1 MKRKQA
7 KNNAPVFRVA
17 LGLVFLLT
25 LTLIISACGGAA
37 PAPTTEPAP
46 ADTEQAA
53 DVAQPTDVPATQEP
67 ELVADMDGIVDVLW
81 VLLGYG
87 DAANPTIVER
97 NTVITIVFSADGQ
110 LSGSAGCN
118 NFSSTYQVDPD
129 GTLTIETPF
138 AVTMMYC
145 EDGMDQEAAY
155 LSALETAQSLG
166 LNTEG
171 RLEITFDSGAP
182 YDEKLVY
189 APGETPL
196 VGTQW
201 LLIAHG
207 DPGGLINVEAGTA
220 ITAIFSEDGNIT
232 GSGGCNY
239 YAGSYEV
246 NEAQIEIGPV
256 ATTASFCEDGS
267 DLEQAFLAALE
278 ETETFSLFGQRLTLY
293 SNDGKEVLVFT
304 SANLPLA
311 GTLWTLNAVD
321 GVPIPE
327 EISITAIFDPEREDE
342 PGRVAGSSGCNDYT
356 AGYVAQDDQLTI
368 ETPAATR
375 KFCENGMDE
384 ETAFLAAF
392 EGQHTY
398 EILGDTM
405 DLATDSGTLT
415 FVADRTPLLGALW
428 VLVSLG
434 DVDEPQAPVEGA
446 NFAAQFTRNPESPS
460 GVVSG
465 TTGCNEYSAAFVSNE
480 QEIKINLP
488 QKTQN
493 EDCAPGLFEQEQ
505 AYFLAMNDANDY
517 RILGNTLIMPYDEGR
532 QALVFAATQTEVA
545 GKRPLTEL
553 DGSQWFLHF
562 INNTPTIPG
571 TLIDARFSIA
581 EDGLSG
587 QISGSAGCNTYH
599 ASFGEQLGVQT
610 TLTSTTTCFTPDGI
624 MIQENNFTS
633 SLGRTYG
640 YWLTGNQLVLNT
652 GQGALTFRSTPPD
665 SAQDQTHLLQ
675 NVKWFLI
682 NYNQQPSAV
691 GNSEPFI
698 FLNLDNTFSGH
709 TGCNEMSGKY
719 STNLDQ
725 ISFTNISV
733 GEIACPDETS
743 SKQERV
749 TLANLNEAEFFV
761 VADTSMQLGSDRG
774 TLSYSSIPVERPE
787 PSEPPT
793 AVIVGPAEASVG
805 EIVRFDGTRSTS
817 EIGITNY
824 NWSFG
829 DGKQTRGPVVEN
841 IYISPGTFQVT
852 LTVVDKIGQRGSATQ
867 EITVIAQP
875 PEEIPPTA
883 AISGPESG
891 FVGEPV
897 TFSAED
903 SISGSSPIQSFAW
916 DFGDGTSAPASPNT
930 TVTKLF
936 EQPGT
941 FQVTVV
947 ATDAEG
953 LSSSAAM
960 QIVIDTRL
968 EGPVWSLYPVIPR
981 SAVTLQFLTGQLT
994 GFSGCNTYS
1003 GSYTAT
1009 QNEDGT
1015 YQVEVT
1021 DLLTTKL
1028 LCSDELMEQ
1037 EANYIAALG
1046 AVTTARIEGNIMTLS
1061 SADELITYYEVGT
1074 ERPEQLPLQD

>member
-1 MKRKQA
+1 MNVIQIKSS
-7 KNNAPVFRVA
+7 PSVFRFA
-17 LGLVFLLT
+17 LGLVLLLI
-25 LTLIISACGGAA
+25 LTVILTACGGA
-37 PAPTTEPAP
+37 PPSPTTEAAP
-46 ADTEQAA
+46 AETEQAA
-53 DVAQPTDVPATQEP
+53 EVVQSTDVPATEEP
-67 ELVADMDGIVDVLW
+67 ELVVDMDQIVDVLW

-87 DAANPTIVER
+87 DAANPTVVER
-97 NTVITIVFSADGQ
+97 NTVITIVFSADDQ
-110 LSGSAGCN
+110 VSGSAGCN

-129 GTLTIETPF
+129 GTLTIGTPF

-145 EDGMDQEAAY
+145 EDGMDQEAAF
-155 LSALETAQSLG
+155 LSVLETARSLG
-166 LNTEG
+166 LNAEG
-171 RLEITFDSGAP
+171 RLEIAYDGGAP
-182 YDEKLVY
+182 YDEKMVY

-207 DPGGLINVEAGTA
+207 DPDGLTQVEPGTS

-246 NEAQIEIGPV
+246 NEDQISIGPV

-267 DLEQAFLAALE
+267 EQEGAFLGALE
-278 ETETFSLFGQRLTLY
+278 SAETFSLFGQRLSVNY
-293 SNDGKEVLVFT
+293 NDGQGVLVF
-304 SANLPLA
+304 SAANLPLT
-311 GTLWTLNAVD
+311 GTLWTLNAVN
-321 GVPIPE
+321 GEPIPE
-327 EISITAIFDPEREDE
+327 ELTITAIFEPEAEDE
-342 PGRVAGSSGCNDYT
+342 PSRVAGSAGCNDYT
-356 AGYVAQDDQLTI
+356 AGYEVQDDQLTI

-398 EILGDTM
+398 EILGGTM
-405 DLATDSGTLT
+405 DVSTDSVTLT

-446 NFAAQFTRNPESPS
+446 NFTAQFTRNPESPS

-505 AYFLAMNDANDY
+505 AYFLAMNDAINF
-517 RILGNTLIMPYDEGR
+517 RILGNTLILPYDGGR

-553 DGSQWFLHF
+553 EGSQWFLHF
-562 INNTPTIPG
+562 INNSPTIPG
-571 TLIDARFSIA
+571 TLIDARFGIA

-587 QISGSAGCNTYH
+587 QISGSAGCNSYYAT
-599 ASFGEQLGVQT
+599 FGQQLGVET
-610 TLTSTTTCFTPDGI
+610 TLTSTTTCFTPDGV
-624 MIQENNFTS
+624 MVQENNFMS

-652 GQGALTFRSTPPD
+652 GKGALTFRDTPPD

-675 NVKWFLI
+675 NNKWFLI
-682 NYNQQPSAV
+682 NYNQQPSVV
-691 GNSEPFI
+691 GSSEPFI
-698 FLNLDNTFSGH
+698 FFNLDYTFLGN
-709 TGCNEMSGKY
+709 TGCNELSGGY

-725 ISFTNISV
+725 ISITNISV
-733 GEIACPDETS
+733 GELACPDETS
-743 SKQERV
+743 DKQERV

-761 VADTSMQLGSDRG
+761 VADASMQLGSDRG
-774 TLSYSSIPVERPE
+774 TLSYSTIPVERPE

-793 AVIVGPAEASVG
+793 PLIVGPAEASVG

-829 DGKQTRGPVVEN
+829 DGKETKGPVVEN
-841 IYISPGTFQVT
+841 IYISPGTFVVT
-852 LTVVDKIGQRGSATQ
+852 LTVVDKIGQRGTASQ
-867 EITVIAQP
+867 EINIIAQP

-883 AISGPESG
+883 AISGPERG

-897 TFSAED
+897 NFSAEG
-903 SISGSSPIQSFAW
+903 STSGSSPIQSFAW
-916 DFGDGTSAPASPNT
+916 EFGDGTLAPASPNT
-930 TVTKLF
+930 TVTKLY

-947 ATDAEG
+947 ATDAKG

-981 SAVTLQFLTGQLT
+981 SAITLQFLTGQLA

-1015 YQVEVT
+1015 YQVEVM

-1028 LCSDELMEQ
+1028 SCADELMEQ

-1046 AVTTARIEGNIMTLS
+1046 AVTAAQIEGNIMTLS
-1061 SADELITYYEVGT
+1061 GADSLLTYYEVGT
-1074 ERPEQLPLQD
+1074 ERPTQLPE